1 MQREGRRRTTAHFI
15 VLQRPKPAG
24 PSRIGITT
32 SRKIGHAPDRNRVR
46 RLVREFFRRHH
57 LALRQAADVVVIARS
72 GAPLLALRDVECEL
86 AQALQLNG

>member
-1 MQREGRRRTTAHFI
+1 MQREGRRRVTAHFV
-15 VLQRPKPAG
+15 VLTRDRPAG

-57 LALRQAADVVVIARS
+57 ARLRRALDVVVIART
-72 GAPLLALRDVECEL
+72 GAPLLALREVDREL
-86 AQALQLNG
+86 GQALQLNG